1 MANNKRMAE
10 DVILE
15 KVDSISDRITRIES
29 EMSASR
35 ANSGMDAVIRKLGE
49 ENAKLKREISF
60 VSAQIE
66 GLFATLSNM
75 IGKMP
80 EKINARVAVAKGDV
94 AEMGYAETAP
104 VAVDLD
110 VEDLA
115 ARVASKISVPEQ
127 GYSAAATPTSV
138 TLDGTNMDY
147 DTLGYA
153 VAKRIYI
160 PQAIVEQIDYDL
172 LAEKLAEKMPPI
184 AVDYEDL
191 GLSVAKRIYV
201 PQAIAEDVDYDEIAQ
216 KVIEKLPELSTI
228 ANAVSETAYSS
239 AEPVATQSVHAEIDY
254 DQLVSRIA
262 EAVSV
267 QESISPDYI
276 ASKVAEQIILPQTA
290 TSADVNLDVEELSR
304 KVADKIVIPAY
315 EHNDVSEER
324 IAEAVYERLHEQ
336 DETAAASPLA
346 YEANIDEQA
355 LAEGIASRLN
365 FSLSDELIASAVV
378 KNLADA
384 IDSDEI
390 ADCVAKRVGTI
401 SPEQFEIT
409 VDDDGCESLA
419 NAVEQK
425 LDYELLASSVA
436 EKLNPAFMAT
446 ATAEVDADELAR
458 AISEKLSVNADVNE
472 DVLADKAAAI
482 LSNYMPEI
490 DSADI
495 ADKVVAGIIP
505 ALPGTPVIDNEGI
518 AYNVSER
525 IMESQEDN
533 DYDIVI
539 DEDGL
544 TRITASISEEIT
556 KENEERYQKLEGEIA
571 DIKEE
576 YGKRFDK
583 LDEDVADIKG
593 EYGNRFDK
601 LDGDVADIKGEYD
614 NRFDKLD
621 EDIAEIKAMLLSG
634 IVVAS
639 TETHMVA
646 QPEGVEEEVVKETD
660 EKEPEQAKPFR
671 YYEEPSEEDDNQADD
686 GEEDNVD
693 NAEEDGNDENVDN
706 VDDQESAVE
715 ENDDN
720 ADNSQEALDDE
731 EDNEEQLVTVSD
743 IIGDQIDD
751 DDEESDVMSDI
762 DENLSD
768 AEIMPDGIVGGVD
781 FAHMMKY
788 NRSFIA
794 RIIQGT
800 DDQKTYYGQV
810 KTALLSYKKV
820 NSNVAWG
827 AERFNKGRETIARFK
842 IRGKTLCLY
851 LALDPKEFEYSV
863 YHHADVSDNKSM
875 HGTPMMVKVK
885 SPLGAKK
892 AIRLI
897 DIMLAKRNGIKHN
910 VPERDYVAMYPY
922 ETIEELIEDGLVKDV
937 NKD

>member
-1 MANNKRMAE
+1 MANNNKRMSTDE
-10 DVILE
+10 VILSTVE
-15 KVDSISDRITRIES
+15 SISERITRIES
-29 EMSASR
+29 EMAASR
-35 ANSGMDAVIRKLGE
+35 ANSGSGIETVIRKLGE

-66 GLFATLSNM
+66 GLFATLSQM

-80 EKINARVAVAKGDV
+80 EKIKNSRPVVLQSDV
-94 AEMGYAETAP
+94 SEMGNSEAAGELAP
-104 VAVDLD
+104 VSVDLD

-115 ARVASKISVPEQ
+115 ARVASKIAPPEKS
-127 GYSAAATPTSV
+127 YATPTTV

-160 PQAIVEQIDYDL
+160 PQALVEQIDYDL
-172 LAEKLAEKMPPI
+172 LAEKVATKLPPI
-184 AVDYEDL
+184 AVDYDDL

-201 PQAIAEDVDYDEIAQ
+201 PQAIAEDVNYDEIAQ

-228 ANAVSETAYSS
+228 ANAVGETAYSS
-239 AEPVATQSVHAEIDY
+239 EESARSVRAEIDY
-254 DQLVSRIA
+254 DRLVERIA
-262 EAVSV
+262 ETVSV
-267 QESISPDYI
+267 QETISPDYI
-276 ASKVAEQIILPQTA
+276 ASKVAEQIVIPHN
-290 TSADVNLDVEELSR
+290 DVNLDVEELSR
-304 KVADKIVIPAY
+304 KVADKIVIPSY
-315 EHNDVSEER
+315 EPNNVSEAA
-324 IAEAVYERLHEQ
+324 IAEAVYERLHDQE
-336 DETAAASPLA
+336 EPVEASPLA

-390 ADCVAKRVGTI
+390 ADCVAKKVGSI

-425 LDYELLASSVA
+425 LDYDLLAASVA

-505 ALPGTPVIDNEGI
+505 ALPSTPVIDNEGI

-533 DYDIVI
+533 EYDIVI
-539 DEDGL
+539 DDEGL
-544 TRITASISEEIT
+544 TKITESISEGLT
-556 KENEERYQKLEGEIA
+556 KENEERYQKVEGEITE
-571 DIKEE
+571 IKDE

-583 LDEDVADIKG
+583 LDEDIAGIKVV
-593 EYGNRFDK
+593 YGNRFDK

-614 NRFDKLD
+614 NRFDKID

-639 TETHMVA
+639 SAETQTVV
-646 QPEGVEEEVVKETD
+646 QPKVEEEVVEKVD
-660 EKEPEQAKPFR
+660 ENEPEEGEPFCSG
-671 YYEEPSEEDDNQADD
+671 EADSEEDA
-686 GEEDNVD
+686 
-693 NAEEDGNDENVDN
+693 
-706 VDDQESAVE
+706 
-715 ENDDN
+715 
-720 ADNSQEALDDE
+720 
-731 EDNEEQLVTVSD
+731 EEQLVTVSD
-743 IIGDQIDD
+743 LVGEQV
-751 DDEESDVMSDI
+751 DDEAAVSDVMTDI

-768 AEIMPDGIVGGVD
+768 AEMMPDGIVGGVD
-781 FAHMMKY
+781 FIHMMKY
-788 NRSFIA
+788 DRSFIA
-794 RIIQGT
+794 RIIQGS
-800 DDQKTYYGQV
+800 DEQKTYYGQV
-810 KTALLSYKKV
+810 KMALLSYKKV

-885 SPLGAKK
+885 SPLGVKK

-910 VPERDYVAMYPY
+910 VPDRDYVAMYPY
-922 ETIEELIEDGLVKDV
+922 ETIEELIEDELVKDV